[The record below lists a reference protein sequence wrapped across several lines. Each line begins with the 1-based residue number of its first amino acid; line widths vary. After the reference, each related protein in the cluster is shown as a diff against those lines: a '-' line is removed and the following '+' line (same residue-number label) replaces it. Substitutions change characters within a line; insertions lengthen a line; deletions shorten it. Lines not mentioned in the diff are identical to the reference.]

1 MSSDQ
6 VPSQQ
11 TATSPIPWL
20 DPVRQRFLVFLLLT
34 LTWQSALFGAEA
46 WPEVLA
52 AMPLRSNVPELNRTN
67 CVDLFL
73 RSFQSNDV
81 VKALIF
87 MPGATDEFYLFR
99 RAKAVLST
107 QNPNL
112 SDAIS
117 ALTNQTFIRATF
129 RPPYLL
135 LHTVEDSIEPD
146 NSIQDQNTAQRLRQK
161 TLLPHLSCN
170 DKDWDFLQPVLK
182 QYLKI
187 ALRPWRYSSNSWH
200 FYRHSFAVWDIDGL
214 QALEV
219 AAYAGKSKFILG
231 RKEASFEVDPRE
243 GIAPKFDGHLR

>member
-1 MSSDQ
+1 MAR
-6 VPSQQ
+6 VPW
-11 TATSPIPWL
+11 PER
-20 DPVRQRFLVFLLLT
+20 VGRGFLVFLLLMV
-34 LTWQSALFGAEA
+34 TWQIVVFAAGA

-52 AMPLRSNVPELNRTN
+52 AMHLRSDVSELNRTN

-87 MPGATDEFYLFR
+87 LPGATDEFYLFR
-99 RAKAVLST
+99 RAKAALTTS
-107 QNPNL
+107 NPNL

-117 ALTNQTFIRATF
+117 ALTNQTYIRATF

-135 LHTVEDSIEPD
+135 LHTAEDSIEPD
-146 NSIQDQNTAQRLRQK
+146 NSIEDENTAQRLRQK
-161 TLLPHLSCN
+161 TRIQYLSCN
-170 DKDWDFLQPVLK
+170 DRDWDYLQPVLK
-182 QYLKI
+182 QRLKI

-231 RKEASFEVDPRE
+231 HKEARFEEDPRE
-243 GIAPKFDGHLR
+243 GIAPKFDAHLH